1 MGRCCEREVWGSV
14 WVVGGGG
21 GGVVVVNISCTF
33 VLGGGRMFGCTPRGG
48 GLVWG
53 VGVVVGGAKK
63 LNFGGGNFSGNII
76 GGELDVLGDWVW
88 KLWIIKSYPLE
99 FLVWNEG

>member
-1 MGRCCEREVWGSV
+1 MCG
-14 WVVGGGG
+14 VVGEEG
-21 GGVVVVNISCTF
+21 
-33 VLGGGRMFGCTPRGG
+33 
-48 GLVWG
+48 
-53 VGVVVGGAKK
+53 GGAKK

>member
-14 WVVGGGG
+14 WVVGEEG
-21 GGVVVVNISCTF
+21 
-33 VLGGGRMFGCTPRGG
+33 
-48 GLVWG
+48 
-53 VGVVVGGAKK
+53 GGAKK

>member
-1 MGRCCEREVWGSV
+1 MICIGMNEEKTWADVVNGRLGVVCG
-14 WVVGGGG
+14 VVGEEG
-21 GGVVVVNISCTF
+21 
-33 VLGGGRMFGCTPRGG
+33 
-48 GLVWG
+48 
-53 VGVVVGGAKK
+53 GGAKK